1 MQIDQNERDIEF
13 EIVRYRDYMLRKY
26 KGILKSRPPIV
37 SVVGHIDH
45 GKTSLLD
52 KICSTEISSKEI
64 GGITQKINA
73 YYFQINDDQKKS
85 SITFLDTPGH
95 SAFYKMRLRG
105 INITDI
111 VLLVIAMD
119 DGIMSQTI
127 ESIQYAKSFKIP
139 IIVAVNKIDIKKNYD
154 KDIENHI
161 LQYGVQS
168 ERLGGENQFIY
179 VSAKTGEG
187 VHELL
192 DAILI
197 QSEMMELKA
206 LQNCPAKGIVIES
219 HLDNRRGPIAN
230 IIVKEGTL
238 RKGDVILCG
247 FEYGRVKDIRDL
259 NGKNVE
265 DAFPSLPVQILGLS
279 DVPLAGDDLIV
290 LQDEKKA
297 KDFALLRK
305 NKFREIKLDNQKK
318 CFEKENEGAFLKGDE
333 KIISL
338 NIILKTDTQGILD
351 TIQNSLE
358 ERNRSLRLK
367 KTHSQVKIVEKGVGR
382 INNNDIILAI
392 TSKSIIF
399 GFNVQID
406 HSSKNLL
413 KKKFVDIRNHSII
426 YELLKE
432 IDMEMNKIERKSF
445 NDKIQIGKLYVKNIF
460 KSSKDRGVIVGCMVS
475 SGKIRKDSI
484 ISIFRDKKVIF
495 RNIQIDSLK
504 RFQNNVLEVREGV
517 ECGIKIKSFVNLQI
531 GDKIIVFE

>member
-13 EIVRYRDYMLRKY
+13 EIVRYRDYILRKY
-26 KGILKSRPPIV
+26 KGVLKSRPPIV

-139 IIVAVNKIDIKKNYD
+139 IIVAVNKIDMKKNYD

-168 ERLGGENQFIY
+168 ERLGGDNQFIY

-259 NGKNVE
+259 NGKNIE

-318 CFEKENEGAFLKGDE
+318 CFEKKNEGAFLKGNE